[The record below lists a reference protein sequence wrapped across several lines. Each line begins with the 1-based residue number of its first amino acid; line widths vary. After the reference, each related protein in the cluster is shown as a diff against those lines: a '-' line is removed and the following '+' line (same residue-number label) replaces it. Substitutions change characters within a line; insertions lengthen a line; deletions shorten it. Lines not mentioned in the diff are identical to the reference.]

1 MEMKVLLVD
10 SDRQLCAELVVM
22 LHMFQCFRVV
32 ENVQTAEEA
41 IAYVQ
46 FNAVDV
52 SLPTTSPPTPALPA
66 AGSIWPPSWGRAA
79 PIFRW

>member
-1 MEMKVLLVD
+1 
-10 SDRQLCAELVVM
+10 M

-46 FNAVDV
+46 PSELVA
-52 SLPTTSPPTPALPA
+52 A
-66 AGSIWPPSWGRAA
+66 AGLDHDAA
-79 PIFRW
+79 VGHLSLGLLKVKHMRERYCSAGKNMRNWWRF

>member
-10 SDRQLCAELVVM
+10 SDWQLCAELVVM

-41 IAYVQ
+41 KI
-46 FNAVDV
+46 
-52 SLPTTSPPTPALPA
+52 
-66 AGSIWPPSWGRAA
+66 GRASC
-79 PIFRW
+79 RERV

>member
-10 SDRQLCAELVVM
+10 SDQQLCAELVVM

-46 FNAVDV
+46 SNEVDV
-52 SLPTTSPPTPALPA
+52 HACLIK
-66 AGSIWPPSWGRAA
+66 IWYNEIG
-79 PIFRW
+79 